1 MTVKQLLYTLK
12 ELLGHNSHETRNNF
26 CFILQWKFQDLM
38 LSIFH
43 LEL

>member
-43 LEL
+43 LVL